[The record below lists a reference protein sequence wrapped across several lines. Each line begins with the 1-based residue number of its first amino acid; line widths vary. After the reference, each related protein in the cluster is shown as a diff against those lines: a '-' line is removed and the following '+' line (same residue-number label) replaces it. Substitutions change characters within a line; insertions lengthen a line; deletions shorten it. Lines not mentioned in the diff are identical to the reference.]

1 METTS
6 KMKKRLRTEQSFMV
20 SRDEISN
27 SGYELSLNRYKKIED
42 KLEKYIPP
50 LQITKELNQIE
61 DEIKLLKNWRKCLN
75 ELPTKTLGDLL
86 SDAELFTDGDW
97 VESKDQD
104 QNGTIRLL
112 QLADIGENYFINKS
126 NRFINESNFGN

>member
-1 METTS
+1 
-6 KMKKRLRTEQSFMV
+6 MKKRLRTEQSFMV

-61 DEIKLLKNWRKCLN
+61 DEIKTSLK
-75 ELPTKTLGDLL
+75 ELEKML
-86 SDAELFTDGDW
+86 
-97 VESKDQD
+97 K
-104 QNGTIRLL
+104 
-112 QLADIGENYFINKS
+112 
-126 NRFINESNFGN
+126 